1 MFWAILLIIGI
12 IIAIGWTIKDS
23 IDYGFF
29 NWAGVAILVL
39 VLIFGAFLAIMGIGL
54 SNEILSTSAATELRM
69 CKEYQLQALNDNV
82 RVGGQFYL
90 GTGTFS
96 DEPKYYV
103 MIKSDTGYKMETY
116 KINEATLIYT
126 QTEPR
131 IEQYEL
137 YFTNPWVRF
146 FCGDTSVNDYYKI
159 YVPEGSILN
168 TYQVDLE

>member
-1 MFWAILLIIGI
+1 MFWVILAIIGI
-12 IIAIGWTIKDS
+12 LLAIGWAIKQS
-23 IDYGFF
+23 IDYRFS
-29 NWAGVAILVL
+29 WAYIAVIVLGTMLVTIVAI
-39 VLIFGAFLAIMGIGL
+39 IGIGL
-54 SNEILSTSAATELRM
+54 SNEFASTSAATEIRM
-69 CKEYQLQALNDNV
+69 CNEYQLQALNDNIG
-82 RVGGQFYL
+82 VGGRFYL

-96 DEPKYYV
+96 DEPKYYA
-103 MIKSDTGYKMETY
+103 MIESDTGYKMETY
-116 KINEATLIYT
+116 KINEVILIYT

>member
-1 MFWAILLIIGI
+1 MFWVILMIIGI
-12 IIAIGWTIKDS
+12 IIAIGWTIKNS
-23 IDYGFF
+23 IDYCFS
-29 NWAGVAILVL
+29 WAYIALIIVVAIFSTFV
-39 VLIFGAFLAIMGIGL
+39 AIMGIGL
-54 SNEILSTSAATELRM
+54 SNEAASISAATEIRM
-69 CKEYQLQALNDNV
+69 CNEYQLQALNDNV
-82 RVGGQFYL
+82 GVGGRFYL

-146 FCGDTSVNDYYKI
+146 FCGDTSVDDYYKI

-168 TYQVDLE
+168 TYQVDLK

>member
-1 MFWAILLIIGI
+1 MFWVILVIIGVLL
-12 IIAIGWTIKDS
+12 ATGWTIKNS
-23 IDYGFF
+23 IDYGFS
-29 NWAGVAILVL
+29 WACIALIVIVALCCTFVAI
-39 VLIFGAFLAIMGIGL
+39 FGIGV
-54 SNEILSTSAATELRM
+54 SNEIASESAATEIRL
-69 CKEYQLQALNDNV
+69 CNEYQLQALNDNV
-82 RVGGQFYL
+82 GVGGQFYL

-126 QTEPR
+126 QAEPR